1 MGQGGDDGSQ
11 KLARNSTV
19 VAWVREHG
27 ENQVIRAYDIRTF
40 YDSGTSLLESVIMHK
55 MVSARRLCVCQRD
68 EDKMQK
74 SICNLLPPINSSR
87 RESSILTAYRFLIM
101 LSRPLHKLDL

>member
-1 MGQGGDDGSQ
+1 MGQVGDDGSQ

-19 VAWVREHG
+19 VAAWVREHG

-55 MVSARRLCVCQRD
+55 MDSAPRLCVCQRD

-74 SICNLLPPINSSR
+74 SICNLWSSSYIRKRKQPLRLPIN
-87 RESSILTAYRFLIM
+87 RESI
-101 LSRPLHKLDL
+101 

>member
-19 VAWVREHG
+19 VAAWVREHG
-27 ENQVIRAYDIRTF
+27 ENQVIRAYHIRTF
-40 YDSGTSLLESVIMHK
+40 YHSGTSLLESVIMHK
-55 MVSARRLCVCQRD
+55 MDSAPRLCVCQRD

-74 SICNLLPPINSSR
+74 SICNL
-87 RESSILTAYRFLIM
+87 
-101 LSRPLHKLDL
+101 

>member
-1 MGQGGDDGSQ
+1 MYTLCIFFDDGSQ

-55 MVSARRLCVCQRD
+55 MDSARRLCVCQRD

-74 SICNLLPPINSSR
+74 SICNL
-87 RESSILTAYRFLIM
+87 
-101 LSRPLHKLDL
+101 